1 MKLKKE
7 ETITQKDPEEKKVK
21 KKKSTSLP
29 GLTHQTHES
38 CREIE
43 ITL

>member
-21 KKKSTSLP
+21 KKKARAYL
-29 GLTHQTHES
+29 G
-38 CREIE
+38 
-43 ITL
+43 

>member
-7 ETITQKDPEEKKVK
+7 ETITQKDLEEKKQ

-29 GLTHQTHES
+29 GLTHQTHKS